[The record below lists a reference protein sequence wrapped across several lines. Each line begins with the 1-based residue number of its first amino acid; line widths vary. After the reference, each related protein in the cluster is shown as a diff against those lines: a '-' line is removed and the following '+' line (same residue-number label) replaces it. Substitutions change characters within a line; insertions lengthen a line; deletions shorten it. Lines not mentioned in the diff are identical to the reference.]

1 MATARRVVDGLA
13 MDAVATIEASRQRG
27 DDRFDP
33 VRFHRIESLARRAA
47 GCDGAARAI
56 LDGKV
61 TALLAAYREDLDKA
75 PAANAATPPGQPP
88 RGPLGELVDH
98 MARHGAALEP
108 GTAPGLSPV
117 PELKTVRYFR
127 STWSK
132 LSADQKLMQ
141 SLAQMPQNAGPL
153 NSQRLVHRALQT
165 MRDLSPE
172 YLHSFMAYLDAL
184 LWLDQAHAGSP
195 FTGKDVV
202 LAERDRKRPRGKAR

>member
-1 MATARRVVDGLA
+1 MATARHGADDVGV
-13 MDAVATIEASRQRG
+13 DAVATIEALRQRG

-61 TALLAAYREDLDKA
+61 AALLAAYREALDKA
-75 PAANAATPPGQPP
+75 PAAKATAPSGQPL
-88 RGPLGELVDH
+88 RGPLGELVDR
-98 MARHGAALEP
+98 MARPGAALEP
-108 GTAPGLSPV
+108 GAAPGLAPV

-132 LSADQKLMQ
+132 LSADQRLTQ
-141 SLAQMPQNAGPL
+141 SLAKVPQNAGPL

-172 YLHSFMAYLDAL
+172 YLDRFMSYVDGL
-184 LWLDQAHAGSP
+184 LWLDQAHGGGA
-195 FTGKDVV
+195 FAGKDVV
-202 LAERDRKRPRGKAR
+202 LAEHDRKRTRGRSR